1 MKKTALALLFAA
13 TFANAAEVKVTGY
26 GSNYDAALENAKVA
40 ALEQGASTF
49 VMSERNARSNH
60 VTESIDEYTSGVIK
74 SYKVVS
80 KQQNTLG
87 YEVTIIADV
96 VPKDNTIKK
105 GKQSSFSPDFT
116 EYERREKIVSRL
128 DNVGHALY
136 ADVQNPNYK
145 IGRTNTT
152 VYADVVISWQQ
163 KWVSDMRAF
172 STTINEK
179 GSTSTNTHGE
189 IAAGVSNAVKSAT
202 GNGLLGW
209 LAWEAA
215 KPAPAPEWRD
225 NQMVCFGAYRNSTVD
240 CYNIDVD
247 FAYIPRNPKLVMIAT
262 VDGQQIQLYEQ
273 YVDMQLYTFASAGD
287 VWYNKF
293 FPQHKTTM
301 NQPAFMVYEKESQK
315 MQVKFDVN
323 NELMKRINNVQ
334 IYIR

>member
-1 MKKTALALLFAA
+1 MKKTALALLFTA

-96 VPKDNTIKK
+96 VPKDNTIRK
-105 GKQSSFSPDFT
+105 GSGTFSPDFK

-128 DNVGHALY
+128 DNIGNAVY
-136 ADVQNPNYK
+136 ADVKNPNYK
-145 IGRTNTT
+145 IGRYDTT
-152 VYADVVISWQQ
+152 VYADVTISWQP
-163 KWVSDMRAF
+163 KWVSDVRSF
-172 STTINEK
+172 SKTINEK

-202 GNGLLGW
+202 GNGILGW
-209 LAWEAA
+209 LAWEVA
-215 KPAPAPEWRD
+215 KPGPAPEWVA
-225 NQMVCFGAYRNSTVD
+225 NQMVCFGANQNSTVD
-240 CYNIDVD
+240 CFNIDVD
-247 FAYIPRNPKLVMIAT
+247 FAFIPRNPKLVMVAT
-262 VDGQQIQLYEQ
+262 VDGQQVQLYEQ
-273 YVDMQLYTFASAGD
+273 YVDMQLYKFASAGD
-287 VWYNKF
+287 VRYNKF
-293 FPQHKTTM
+293 FPQHKTTL
-301 NQPAFMVYEKESQK
+301 NQPALLVFENESQK
-315 MQVKFDVN
+315 MRVKFDVN

-334 IYIR
+334 VYLR